1 MKIKFHRIFYW
12 VFLVV
17 GVLGI
22 PFSIW
27 MGWAKL
33 VINKINKLFRMELPL
48 GWMFLFF
55 CFLVVISLLY
65 KLGIWASIKLQNTF
79 GRIQAKHELDNVF
92 SNLSRDE
99 RLYLYKYVE
108 HQTTLIEFDEHD
120 PVVVSL
126 NTKGLIYPSDHVR
139 IGHVVS
145 YSKHYEDGQ
154 SFQMLHLDYDYL
166 CKHPELVSKLLV
178 RGRRGRC

>member
-1 MKIKFHRIFYW
+1 MKIKID
-12 VFLVV
+12 LKMILSII
-17 GVLGI
+17 GILGI
-22 PFSIW
+22 SFSAW
-27 MGWAKL
+27 MVLAKL
-33 VINKINKLFRMELPL
+33 VIEKIEKLFRLPL

-55 CFLVVISLLY
+55 CFLVVIFSLLY
-65 KLGIWASIKLQNTF
+65 KLSIWASIKLQNTF

-126 NTKGLIYPSDHVR
+126 NTKGLIYPPDRVR

-154 SFQMLHLDYDYL
+154 SFQILYLAYDYL
-166 CKHPELVSKLLV
+166 CKHTELVSKLLV
-178 RGRRGRC
+178 RGRRGHC